1 MLSSHDTEL
10 LDLQALRLKLADH
23 SQPLRLYR
31 EALQHAKAVLA
42 ERFYAGRSAAELV
55 HSHAAVIDELLCL
68 TWQQRFGE
76 TGDIALLAVGGYGRG
91 ELHPHSDIDVLIL
104 LASPTKQYD
113 LSISEFITFLWDI
126 GLEVG
131 QSVRTVDECVAEARN
146 DITVATNLQEARLL
160 IGPQALFDQQH
171 QGCGPDKIW
180 PSREFFS
187 AKWQEQIKRHQKY
200 NDTAYNLEPNIK
212 EGPGGLRDIQ
222 MIGWVAK
229 RYFNADTLHE
239 LVTHEFLTEAEYK
252 DLCEGQAFLWQIRYG
267 LHLLSKRR
275 EDRLVF
281 DHQRQLAKHFG
292 YQDTPKHLAVEQFM
306 KRYYRTVMEL
316 SRLNE
321 MLLQLFQ
328 ETILHSD
335 ANHEVTPLNKR
346 FQSHNGFLQVKH
358 SNVFAHYPFALLEVF
373 LLMEQHPELKGVR
386 ADTIRAIRQYRY
398 LIDAEFRADLGCRS
412 LFMEILRQPRGI
424 THELRRMNRY
434 GVLAAYLPAFA
445 NIVGQMQH
453 DLFHVYTV
461 DEHTLFVIRNLRR
474 FTVKEYSQEFPLCS
488 DIIQRIPK
496 QELLTIAALFH
507 DIAKGRGGNHSEL
520 GAVDAETFCYNHG
533 LSDYDTK
540 LILWLIRQHLLM
552 SSTAQRQDIGDPEV
566 INTFANA
573 VGNSNRLNY
582 LYLLTV
588 ADIRGTSPSVWSTW
602 KDALLKD
609 LYHSTQKA
617 LRKGLES
624 PVLQSEIIRDIK
636 TEARARLAEIPLVDD
651 DIEQLWARLGDEYFL
666 RHSADEVIWHSQSI
680 LDRENRDDTIVL
692 VRQETRRGGTEVF
705 IYTRE
710 QDDIFSRVTSSIEQ
724 MALTIADARI
734 LCSTDGYTLDTFI
747 LLEDNGQPIQEN
759 NRLVELNEK
768 LESILLHNEEQTTSV
783 QRRLPRQ
790 SKHFTFATNIQFW
803 PDEKNQRTAMQIV
816 AYDRP
821 GLLSQI
827 AAAMQH
833 CAVRLQNAKIAT
845 FGERAE
851 DIFYLTDY
859 HNCELSTQQQDCLTK
874 IVYELL
880 DNTAEALSG

>member
-1 MLSSHDTEL
+1 MSLNHDTEL
-10 LDLQALRLKLADH
+10 LDLETLKRKLAD
-23 SQPLRLYR
+23 SPQPFLLYR
-31 EALQHAKAVLA
+31 ETLRHAKAILA
-42 ERFYAGRSAAELV
+42 ERFHAGRSATELV
-55 HSHAAVIDELLCL
+55 HSHALVIDKLLRL
-68 TWQQRFGE
+68 AWRQWLPE
-76 TGDIALLAVGGYGRG
+76 AGDIALLAVGGYGRG
-91 ELHPHSDIDVLIL
+91 ELHPHSDIDLLIL
-104 LASPTKQYD
+104 LQTQTHQYD
-113 LSISEFITFLWDI
+113 DAISEFITFLWDI

-131 QSVRTVDECVAEARN
+131 QSVRSGEECVSEARN
-146 DITVATNLQEARLL
+146 DIAVATNLQEARLL
-160 IGPQALFDQQH
+160 IGPEALFEQQRER
-171 QGCGPDKIW
+171 CAPDKIW
-180 PSREFFS
+180 SSREFFS
-187 AKWQEQIKRHQKY
+187 AKWQEQIERHLKY

-229 RYFNADTLHE
+229 WHFNADTLHD
-239 LVTHEFLTEAEYK
+239 LVAHQFLTEVEYK
-252 DLCEGQAFLWQIRYG
+252 DLNEGQAFLWQIRYG
-267 LHLLSKRR
+267 LHLLGKRR

-281 DHQRQLAKHFG
+281 DHQRQLAKQFG
-292 YQDTPKHLAVEQFM
+292 YQDTPRHLAVEQFM

-316 SRLNE
+316 RRLNE

-328 ETILHSD
+328 ENILYSD
-335 ANHEVTPLNKR
+335 TNPEVIPLNKR
-346 FQSHNGFLQVKH
+346 FQSHNGFLQAINTNIF
-358 SNVFAHYPFALLEVF
+358 SHYPFAILEVF
-373 LLMEQHPELKGVR
+373 LLMEQHPQLKGVR

-398 LIDAEFRADLGCRS
+398 LIDASFRADLRCRS
-412 LFMEILRQPRGI
+412 LFMEILRQPAGI

-474 FTVKEYSQEFPLCS
+474 FTVMEFRPEFPLCS
-488 DIIQRIPK
+488 NIIQRIPK
-496 QELLTIAALFH
+496 QELLIIAALFH

-520 GAVDAETFCYNHG
+520 GAVDAEEFCRRHG
-533 LSDYDTK
+533 LSEYDTK
-540 LILWLIRQHLLM
+540 LILWLIRQHLIM
-552 SSTAQRQDIGDPEV
+552 SSTAQRKDIGDPEV
-566 INTFANA
+566 INAFANV

-588 ADIRGTSPSVWSTW
+588 ADIRGTSPSVWNTW

-609 LYHSTQKA
+609 LYYSTQKA
-617 LRKGLES
+617 LRRGLEN
-624 PVLQSEIIRDIK
+624 PVLQSEIIRDLKVEVQAKLQTTQIAN
-636 TEARARLAEIPLVDD
+636 T

-666 RHSADEVIWHSQSI
+666 RHSADEVIWHTQAI
-680 LDRENRDDTIVL
+680 LDRKDRSEAIVL

-705 IYTRE
+705 IYTKE
-710 QDDIFSRVTSSIEQ
+710 QDDLFARVTSSIEQ

-747 LLEDNGQPIQEN
+747 LLEDNGQPIQQN
-759 NRLVELNEK
+759 NRLVELYEK
-768 LESILLHNEEQTTSV
+768 LEGILLHHEDQISSV

-790 SKHFTFATNIQFW
+790 SKHFTFPTNIQFW
-803 PDEKNQRTAMQIV
+803 ADEKNQRTSMQIV

-827 AAAMQH
+827 ATAMQQ
-833 CAVRLQNAKIAT
+833 CEVRLQNAKIAT

-859 HNCELSTQQQDCLTK
+859 YNQALSQVKQDCLSNA
-874 IVYELL
+874 VYELL
-880 DNTAEALSG
+880 DNDTMPLAQ

>member
-1 MLSSHDTEL
+1 MPLHHDSEL
-10 LDLQALRLKLADH
+10 LDLDTFKNKI
-23 SQPLRLYR
+23 SSSEQPIKLYR
-31 EALQHAKAVLA
+31 EALQHTKAILA
-42 ERFYAGRSAAELV
+42 DRFHAGRSATELV
-55 HSHAAVIDELLCL
+55 NSHAEVIDELLRQA
-68 TWQQRFGE
+68 WQQWFSH
-76 TGDIALLAVGGYGRG
+76 TNDIALLAVGGYGRG

-104 LASPTKQYD
+104 LQDKTTQYD
-113 LSISEFITFLWDI
+113 SAISLFITFLWDI

-131 QSVRTVDECVAEARN
+131 QSVRTISECEAEASN

-160 IGPQALFDQQH
+160 TGSEALLEQQQQA
-171 QGCGPDKIW
+171 CAPDKIW

-187 AKWQEQIKRHQKY
+187 AKWQEQIERHLKY

-229 RYFNADTLHE
+229 RHFNADTLHD
-239 LVTHEFLTEAEYK
+239 LVTHQFLTEEEYK
-252 DLCEGQAFLWQIRYG
+252 TLSEGQAFLWHIRYG

-281 DHQRQLAKHFG
+281 DHQRQLAKQFG
-292 YQDTPKHLAVEQFM
+292 YRDTPKHLAVEQFM

-328 ETILHSD
+328 ENILYSD
-335 ANHEVTPLNKR
+335 SSPQITQLNKR
-346 FQSHNGFLQVKH
+346 FQSRNGFLEAIH
-358 SNVFAHYPFALLEVF
+358 TNTFAHYPFAILEVF
-373 LLMEQHPELKGVR
+373 LLMTQNPELKGVR
-386 ADTIRAIRQYRY
+386 ADTVRAIRQYRH
-398 LIDAEFRADLGCRS
+398 LVDGEFRADLRCRS
-412 LFMEILRQPRGI
+412 LFMEILRQPVGI

-434 GVLAAYLPAFA
+434 GILAAYIPAFA

-474 FTVKEYSQEFPLCS
+474 FTVKEFSHEFPLCS

-496 QELLTIAALFH
+496 QELLVITALFH
-507 DIAKGRGGNHSEL
+507 DIAKGRGGSHSEL
-520 GAVDAETFCYNHG
+520 GAIDAEEFCRNHS

-540 LILWLIRQHLLM
+540 LILWLIRQHLIM
-552 SSTAQRQDIGDPEV
+552 SSTAQRKDISDPEV
-566 INTFANA
+566 INEFANA
-573 VGNSNRLNY
+573 VGDSNRLNY

-609 LYHSTQKA
+609 LYHSAQKA
-617 LRKGLES
+617 LRKGLEN
-624 PVLQSEIIRDIK
+624 PVLQSEIISDIK
-636 TEARARLAEIPLVDD
+636 NEARSRLNAMQIADTGID
-651 DIEQLWARLGDEYFL
+651 TLWARLGDDYFL
-666 RHSADEVIWHSQSI
+666 QHSADEVIWHTRSI
-680 LDRENRDDTIVL
+680 LDKKDSTEAVVL
-692 VRQETRRGGTEVF
+692 VRQETKRGGTEIF
-705 IYTRE
+705 IYTKD
-710 QDDIFSRVTSSIEQ
+710 QDELFALVTSCIEQ
-724 MALTIADARI
+724 MALTIVDARI
-734 LCSTDGYTLDTFI
+734 LSSTDDYALDTFI
-747 LLEDNGQPIQEN
+747 LLEDDGQPIQQN
-759 NRLVELNEK
+759 NRIVELMDK
-768 LESILLHNEEQTTSV
+768 LEATLHASDATTTSV

-790 SKHFTFATNIQFW
+790 SKHFTFATDIQFW
-803 PDEKNQRTAMQIV
+803 ADEKNQRTAMQII

-827 AAAMQH
+827 ANLMQQ
-833 CAVRLQNAKIAT
+833 CKVRLKNAKIAT

-859 HNCELSTQQQDCLTK
+859 QNQELSSEQEDCLTQA
-874 IVYELL
+874 VHALL
-880 DNTAEALSG
+880 DNDTNHPV